1 MVPKYGHAAST
12 QWPYL
17 TGGYAEYIYLH
28 PGTVVFRVP
37 TGVPDKAATPAN
49 CALSTMVHAAEAV
62 GGLSRGETVL
72 IQGAG
77 MLGLNLVALAKEAG
91 AAKIIITDAK
101 KGTIH
106 KCHPQ

>member
-37 TGVPDKAATPAN
+37 TGVPDKVATPAN